1 MNWGRVI
8 QIFFSLMSLTTIAGY
23 LYLNSQISLFFAASI
38 NLIATLL
45 RIGVRNILSAELFA
59 SSRVA
64 DLHLLPA
71 FVINVVTPINLNMV
85 YALVIGACV
94 ASVFSLILILIEATK
109 EKDEF

>member
-1 MNWGRVI
+1 M
-8 QIFFSLMSLTTIAGY
+8 
-23 LYLNSQISLFFAASI
+23 
-38 NLIATLL
+38 
-45 RIGVRNILSAELFA
+45 
-59 SSRVA
+59 A

-71 FVINVVTPINLNMV
+71 FVISVVTPINLNMV